1 MADMIEERLAELGL
15 ELPSPPK
22 AAGSYLPVVI
32 DKIWS
37 MCQGKFHSN
46 QVQFLIFSKVK

>member
-22 AAGSYLPVVI
+22 KRLGSYLPVV
-32 DKIWS
+32 
-37 MCQGKFHSN
+37 
-46 QVQFLIFSKVK
+46 VY